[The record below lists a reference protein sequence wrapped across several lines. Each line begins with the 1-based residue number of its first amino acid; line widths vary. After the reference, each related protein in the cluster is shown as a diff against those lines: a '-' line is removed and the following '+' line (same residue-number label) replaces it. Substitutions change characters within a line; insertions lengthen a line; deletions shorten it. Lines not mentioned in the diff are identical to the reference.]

1 MRFLGLLAM
10 LAIGSNS
17 VQATEPVG
25 WLRYPAISWDG
36 RHIAF
41 AYKGDL
47 YRVPAEGGRAVQL
60 TTSDAQE
67 AMPVWSHDGKWIAFA
82 SDRNGS
88 FDAFVMPA
96 EGGPARRLTSHS
108 APEWPSA
115 FSHDDRYVLF
125 SASRGT
131 ASDSRAFPHEELPQL
146 YRVPT
151 QAGPVELV
159 LSTPTEAA
167 TESPNGRW
175 LAYHDKKGVE
185 NPWRKHH
192 KSSIAR
198 DVWVYDTAERTHRR
212 VTDFPGEDRNPVIS
226 ADGRALFFLSE
237 ASGSFNVFKVP
248 FAGGAA
254 VPLTSFTK
262 HPVRFLTA
270 SRDDTL
276 CYGRDGAIYTQAA
289 GAAPKRVDIT
299 VVRDRGDDEEL
310 RLSLSNGVKEVS
322 ASPGGKELAFVLRG
336 QIFVVPSEGGAAR
349 CVSQHAGPHRDVSFT
364 PDGKALVYA
373 SERGGRW
380 AIYEMRPTRPEEAA
394 FSTASSLKEDLL
406 HGSRN
411 VCLQPLPSPDG
422 KELAFIEGRD
432 SLKVLDLGTRKVR
445 DLVTSE
451 ALASTNDGDQFFR
464 WSPDGK
470 WIAFRLQPTG
480 KAQTQ
485 VGLVKADG
493 SGGVIDLTQ
502 SGFDCQNPS
511 WILGG
516 KALLFSSPRDGMRG
530 LAAIGGTQ
538 TDWYAMFL
546 DQATWDRFRLNPAD
560 LALLKESEG
569 KSKLPPQPSDSLDF
583 DRRADRVARLT
594 IQSARM
600 GDAVMSPDGE
610 SLFYLAK
617 FEKGFNLWTT
627 RFRTR
632 ETRLLTQL
640 DATSANLSWDR
651 ENKNLLL
658 VADGSLARIDPASG
672 RREPVPVSC
681 QITVK
686 PAAERQAMFEHAAR
700 RVSETYFDRS
710 FHGVDWD
717 ALCRD
722 YARHVPHTGTSFE
735 FAELLNEL
743 LGELNVSHAIA
754 YLRSKDRDGDSTGSL
769 GFIPD
774 PAYRGPGV
782 RVAEILANGPL
793 DKADLTVGP
802 GTLIES
808 VDGEPIPVDR
818 DWASLLNRKVG
829 KRVLVGFRNG
839 ERRAEAVVRPISVQE
854 ESNLLYERWVRRNR
868 AEVERLS
875 GGRLGYVHIKNGF
888 DRPFRTL
895 VDEVHGRYVG
905 RAGIVVDSRFN
916 PGGSLTADLVAF
928 LTGEP
933 IFRTAVGGRVTAV
946 ESGGRWT
953 GPSVLLVNEGAYS
966 DGSCFSCSYQRL
978 GVGKLVGMPV
988 PGTCI
993 NSIAELL
1000 QDETTIFSAPVVKVT
1015 DPSGALMEGRQI
1027 EPDVVVPNPYADV
1040 AAGRDPQL
1048 EAAVKVLLAGT
1059 VGEGGRR

>member
-1 MRFLGLLAM
+1 
-10 LAIGSNS
+10 
-17 VQATEPVG
+17 
-25 WLRYPAISWDG
+25 
-36 RHIAF
+36 
-41 AYKGDL
+41 
-47 YRVPAEGGRAVQL
+47 
-60 TTSDAQE
+60 
-67 AMPVWSHDGKWIAFA
+67 
-82 SDRNGS
+82 
-88 FDAFVMPA
+88 
-96 EGGPARRLTSHS
+96 
-108 APEWPSA
+108 
-115 FSHDDRYVLF
+115 
-125 SASRGT
+125 
-131 ASDSRAFPHEELPQL
+131 
-146 YRVPT
+146 
-151 QAGPVELV
+151 
-159 LSTPTEAA
+159 
-167 TESPNGRW
+167 
-175 LAYHDKKGVE
+175 
-185 NPWRKHH
+185 
-192 KSSIAR
+192 
-198 DVWVYDTAERTHRR
+198 
-212 VTDFPGEDRNPVIS
+212 
-226 ADGRALFFLSE
+226 
-237 ASGSFNVFKVP
+237 
-248 FAGGAA
+248 
-254 VPLTSFTK
+254 
-262 HPVRFLTA
+262 
-270 SRDDTL
+270 
-276 CYGRDGAIYTQAA
+276 
-289 GAAPKRVDIT
+289 
-299 VVRDRGDDEEL
+299 
-310 RLSLSNGVKEVS
+310 
-322 ASPGGKELAFVLRG
+322 
-336 QIFVVPSEGGAAR
+336 
-349 CVSQHAGPHRDVSFT
+349 
-364 PDGKALVYA
+364 
-373 SERGGRW
+373 
-380 AIYEMRPTRPEEAA
+380 
-394 FSTASSLKEDLL
+394 
-406 HGSRN
+406 
-411 VCLQPLPSPDG
+411 
-422 KELAFIEGRD
+422 
-432 SLKVLDLGTRKVR
+432 
-445 DLVTSE
+445 
-451 ALASTNDGDQFFR
+451 
-464 WSPDGK
+464 
-470 WIAFRLQPTG
+470 
-480 KAQTQ
+480 
-485 VGLVKADG
+485 
-493 SGGVIDLTQ
+493 
-502 SGFDCQNPS
+502 
-511 WILGG
+511 
-516 KALLFSSPRDGMRG
+516 
-530 LAAIGGTQ
+530 
-538 TDWYAMFL
+538 MFL

-560 LALLKESEG
+560 VALLKESEG
-569 KSKLPPQPSDSLDF
+569 RGKQPPQPSDSLDL

-700 RVSETYFDRS
+700 RVSETFFDRS
-710 FHGVDWD
+710 FHGVDWE

-743 LGELNVSHAIA
+743 LGELDVSHAIA

-774 PAYRGPGV
+774 PAHRGPGV
-782 RVAEILANGPL
+782 RVAEVLGNGPL

-839 ERRAEAVVRPISVQE
+839 ERRAEAAVRPISMQE

-868 AEVERLS
+868 AEVEKLS
-875 GGRLGYVHIKNGF
+875 GGRLGYVHVKNGF

-895 VDEVHGRYVG
+895 VDEVQGRYVG

-928 LTGEP
+928 LTGEA
-933 IFRTAVGGRVTAV
+933 IYRTAVGGRVTGV

-953 GPSVLLVNEGAYS
+953 GRSVLLVNEGAYS
-966 DGSCFSCSYQRL
+966 DGSCLSCSYQRL

-1015 DPSGALMEGRQI
+1015 DPSGVLMEGRQI
-1027 EPDVVVPNPYADV
+1027 EPDVVVPNPHADV

-1048 EAAVKVLLAGT
+1048 EAAVKILLAGT
-1059 VGEGGRR
+1059 EGEGGRR